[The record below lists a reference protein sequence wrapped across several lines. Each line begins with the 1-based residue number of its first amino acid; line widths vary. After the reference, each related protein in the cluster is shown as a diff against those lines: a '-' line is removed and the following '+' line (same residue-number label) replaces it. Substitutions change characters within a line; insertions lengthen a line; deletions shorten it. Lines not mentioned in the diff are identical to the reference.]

1 MHRKNLILSPL
12 ALLSLAACGGSG
24 GSSGSSNQAAAD
36 LINLIGNVVNGPLQN
51 ALVFID
57 RGATADA
64 RNGEQDALEPALRTD
79 ATGQFEFNNAYLVE
93 TLGFT
98 EQQVADFAADI
109 TAGNYSIVAQSDNL
123 TMINY
128 GGENASDV
136 QPAGAF
142 TLSAPSGSAMVTPI
156 TTIIEELGVTDP
168 AEIKNVAAVLG
179 LPDRVDPL
187 TFNPFA
193 SNADES
199 DALQVE
205 KASMQLITTLEA
217 LEQAAASSFAGA
229 DVAKAGSAAVGALAA
244 LVQEKITAAT
254 VDGFVNTENLT
265 SVDFVSDPGDAAS
278 DLTGLFAKLVTEIT
292 DLAEGVPD
300 TAALQNPALVEK
312 IGKSLSNFNTEIAA
326 VTDLSDDGA
335 KDLFATAKLNAATVR
350 TGVADN
356 DVDAF
361 TYSVDGAI
369 TPAVKNSTPTDVI
382 AKSAETGAEVEL
394 IEIPEN
400 EGGQEVLY
408 KLELVDAES
417 NDLTDEEY
425 SVENR
430 ALHSIVKITVEV
442 DGEQMDVPD
451 SDGELFE
458 VVKLG
463 DDYYLRL
470 SDGASLDF
478 ESADHDGGVYTVWVR
493 GTDDGGILPDGTRTE
508 GKSVVKKLQVQA
520 TNVNEAPS
528 LNEVAVTAKEDS
540 TFSYAIDAV
549 DPEGDGVSISVGEL
563 PSWLTFS
570 AATGKLSG
578 TPKNAD
584 VGEYTISVGMKDVN
598 GLTSKETLTVTVEN
612 VNDDPAFETTPTREA
627 TQGTLYEAVFEVS
640 DVDND
645 LSELTISLN
654 EEVSAGWLSFDPVT
668 NTLSGTPSATDVSL
682 DGSASE
688 VSLTVSDGSGGS
700 KLLTF
705 EITVANVNDA
715 PEIADIADGSVVEG
729 SPGLDATTENVTGTI
744 SVTDADTGYID
755 ESVSVSLDGATDNV
769 KVGDYGTLTFNPG
782 DNTYVYVPDEAKV
795 GALTDAETATD
806 VFSFTATDSADE
818 TGTATFTVNITG
830 ANDKPEVT
838 VVSADLFELSDKA
851 AGGRVGTL
859 TATDDFDEASA
870 ITYELTDAGDNASF
884 EIVDGT
890 TLKLKDDVVT
900 DRSIKSSYDIE
911 VVAVDSGDLKSDPQ
925 SLSVKVS
932 AVNSAPAVT
941 SISASVTTG
950 TLALGDDIV
959 FTAKVSETVN
969 EGSSFVIT
977 LSNDAT
983 VDMNRSADS
992 KTTFTGTYTIG
1003 TGEDVTGDEVLR
1015 VISYTSGNVVEEIYS
1030 NVPQSLLSSSDIVDI
1045 GTVKID
1051 ATPPTATLAS
1061 EGHVYDAASAIL
1073 TLEGDSF
1080 DTLGVDDGGSVKDLL
1095 DFSKLTWKVNGQ
1107 NSITRVLSVNDV
1119 STATVDLTEGAH
1131 KIEITFTQAAQDA
1144 LHSLTGFGGFADT
1157 GGTADVL
1164 NFRVGFLKD
1173 TAGNASSE
1181 QSALNTNV
1189 AMADQIAP
1197 TLSSFAASTEGDATL
1212 IGINEVITFDLTFD
1226 EDLRADATA
1235 SIVLS
1240 NGGTVQLTTS
1250 DVDAKVLTGDYVV
1263 SIDDDDVRGD
1273 TELSLRSMPTFT
1285 VLDISG
1291 NVLSNPGV
1299 EGVDAS
1305 SLTGLEIDAT
1315 PPQASIA
1322 NTGHTY
1328 DVATGVLTIAGANM
1342 TTLLDDPGNTDVY
1355 DQLDFTKLTW
1365 NVNGAGSVKS
1375 TLKKDDV
1382 ASAVVTNA
1390 TTLTVTLSLDGKANV
1405 HDLVGFG
1412 GSETTGGTADALDV
1426 AVGFLRDPSGN
1437 ESLGQSNPISASVT
1451 MSDADAPTVQ
1461 TITSST
1467 DVSGTLGPG
1476 HEISISVVL
1485 SEEVKASSTMTLSL
1499 SNGATVSLS
1508 SNKNDRTELIGT
1520 YTIDA
1525 DDDDANSDSPLTVLR
1540 YTAGTTADV
1549 SGNLLEV
1556 SDASAVDFITAH
1568 VIDTTAPTAALAS
1581 TGHQYDVA
1589 TGTLTLAGTNLVSLL
1604 SDPAD
1609 TNVKGV
1615 LDFTKLTWNVDA
1627 AGSVSMPMSEDD
1639 VASAVVTN
1647 GTTLTIVLSDQGQR
1661 DLHGLVGFGGAE
1673 ATGGTLDAID
1683 VEVGFLRDS
1692 AGNESAGQTSPIAA
1706 AEVSLA
1712 DTTAP
1717 TITEITSTSG
1727 TIFGIGD
1734 IITYTAT
1741 LSEAMKSGTTMSI
1754 TLSNDATVTLTADG
1768 TTSVQGD
1775 YTVGKDDSDSPGLSV
1790 TALSIN
1796 SLVDL
1801 SGNAASG
1808 DVDVASIDSS
1818 AGNKV
1823 DTTPARVTFLEFV
1836 DTSDDLYV
1844 VFNEEVTDESIA
1856 DLETALRGLEAI
1868 ADDAVITTDDNITM
1882 KIAVSAPDAL
1892 PSDGQLDIVDFD
1904 VTDLAGNTLTID
1916 ILVIA

>member
-1 MHRKNLILSPL
+1 MDRKNLILSPV

-24 GSSGSSNQAAAD
+24 GSSNQATVD
-36 LINLIGNVVNGPLQN
+36 LTNLVGNVVNGPLQN
-51 ALVFID
+51 AIVFID

-64 RNGEQDALEPALRTD
+64 RNGEQDSLEPVMRTD
-79 ATGQFEFNNAYLVE
+79 ASGQFEFNNAYIVD

-98 EQQVADFAADI
+98 EQQVADLASDI

-156 TTIIEELGVTDP
+156 TTIVEKLGTTDP
-168 AEIKNVAAVLG
+168 DEIANVSAVLG
-179 LPDRVDPL
+179 LPEGVDPL

-193 SNADES
+193 SNVDES
-199 DALQVE
+199 EALAVE

-244 LVQEKITAAT
+244 LVQEKVTAAT
-254 VDGFVNTENLT
+254 VDGVVNTDNLT

-278 DLTGLFAKLVTEIT
+278 DLTGLFAKLATEVTE
-292 DLAEGVPD
+292 LAEGVPD
-300 TAALQNPALVEK
+300 TAALQNPAIVEK
-312 IGKSLSNFNTEIAA
+312 IGKSLSNFNTDIEA
-326 VTDLSDDGA
+326 VTDLNDDGA
-335 KDLFATAKLNAATVR
+335 KDLFATAKLNAETVR

-369 TPAVKNSTPTDVI
+369 TSAVKNATPTDII
-382 AKSAETGAEVEL
+382 AKSAETDAEVEL

-417 NDLTDEEY
+417 NDPTDEEY
-425 SVENR
+425 SLDNR
-430 ALHSIVKITVEV
+430 ALHSIVKVTVEV
-442 DGEQMDVPD
+442 NGEQVDVPD
-451 SDGELFE
+451 SDGELFD
-458 VVKLG
+458 VVKSG
-463 DDYYLRL
+463 DDYFLRL
-470 SDGASLDF
+470 SAGASLDF
-478 ESADHDGGVYTVWVR
+478 ESADHDGGVYTVWVL
-493 GTDDGGILPDGTRTE
+493 GSDDGGILPNGDRTE
-508 GKSVVKKLQVQA
+508 GKTVLKKLQVQA

-540 TFSYAIDAV
+540 EFSYAIDAV

-563 PSWLTFS
+563 PSWLEFS
-570 AATGKLSG
+570 ATTGTLYG
-578 TPKNAD
+578 TPENAD
-584 VGEYTISVGMKDVN
+584 VGEYTISVSMTDVN
-598 GLTSKETLTVTVEN
+598 GLTSTETLTVTVEN
-612 VNDDPAFETTPTREA
+612 VNDDPAFETTPNREA
-627 TQGTLYEAVFEVS
+627 TQGSLYEAVFEVS

-645 LSELTISLN
+645 LSELSISLN
-654 EEVSAGWLSFDPVT
+654 EEVSAGWLSFDPAT
-668 NTLSGTPSATDVSL
+668 NTLSGTPSATDVSTA
-682 DGSASE
+682 ASTNK
-688 VSLTVSDGSGGS
+688 VSLKVSDGSGGS

-705 EITVANVNDA
+705 DITVANVNDA
-715 PEIADIADGSVVEG
+715 PEIADIANGSVVEG
-729 SPGLDATTENVTGTI
+729 SPGVDATTENVTGTI

-755 ESVSVSLDGATDNV
+755 ESVSVSLDDATDNE
-769 KVGDYGTLTFNPG
+769 KAGNYGTLTFNSS
-782 DNTYVYVPDEAKV
+782 DNTYVYVPDEAKIGV
-795 GALTDAETATD
+795 LTDAETATD

-818 TGTATFTVNITG
+818 TGTATFTVNVTG

-838 VVSADLFELSDKA
+838 VVSADLFELSGQG

-859 TATDDFDEASA
+859 TATDDSDEASA
-870 ITYELTDAGDNASF
+870 ITYELTDAEDNASF
-884 EIVDGT
+884 EIVDGA

-900 DRSIKSSYDIE
+900 DRSTKSSYDIE
-911 VVAVDSGDLKSDPQ
+911 VVAVDSAGLKSDPQ

-932 AVNSAPAVT
+932 AVNSPPAVT

-950 TLALGDDIV
+950 TLAVGDDIV
-959 FTAKVSETVN
+959 LTAKVSESVS

-977 LSNDAT
+977 LSNGAT
-983 VDMNRSADS
+983 VDMTRSADS
-992 KTTFTGTYTIG
+992 QTTFTGTYTIG
-1003 TGEDVTGDEVLR
+1003 AGEDVTGDDVLS
-1015 VISYTSGNVVEEIYS
+1015 VSSYTSGNVVEAVDS
-1030 NVPQSLLSSSDIVDI
+1030 NVPQSLLSSSDTVDI

-1051 ATPPTATLAS
+1051 AKPPTATLAS
-1061 EGHVYDAASAIL
+1061 EGHVYDAASGTL
-1073 TLEGDSF
+1073 TLEGASLG
-1080 DTLGVDDGGSVKDLL
+1080 TLDVEDGGSVKDVL
-1095 DFSKLTWKVNGQ
+1095 DFSKLTWNVNGQ
-1107 NSITRVLSVNDV
+1107 NSITRVLSVDDV
-1119 STATVDLTEGAH
+1119 SAATVDLTAGAN

-1164 NFRVGFLKD
+1164 NFDLGFLRD
-1173 TAGNASSE
+1173 AAGNASSE

-1212 IGINEVITFDLTFD
+1212 IGIDDVITFDVTFD

-1250 DVDAKVLTGDYVV
+1250 DADAKVLTGDYVV

-1273 TELSLRSMPTFT
+1273 TELSLSSIPTFT

-1305 SLTGLEIDAT
+1305 SLTGIEIDAT
-1315 PPQASIA
+1315 PPEASIA

-1328 DVATGVLTIAGANM
+1328 DAATGVLTIAGANM
-1342 TTLLDDPGNTDVY
+1342 TTLLDDPSNTDVY

-1365 NVNGAGSVKS
+1365 NVDGAGSVTS
-1375 TLKKDDV
+1375 TLTKDDV
-1382 ASAVVTNA
+1382 ASAVVTDA
-1390 TTLTVTLSLDGKANV
+1390 ETLTVTLSPDGKANV

-1412 GSETTGGTADALDV
+1412 GSEATGGTADAIDV

-1437 ESLGQSNPISASVT
+1437 DSAGQSNPISASVT

-1476 HEISISVVL
+1476 DEISVSVVL

-1508 SNKNDRTELIGT
+1508 SNENDRTELIGT

-1525 DDDDANSDSPLTVLR
+1525 DDDDANSDSPLTVLA

-1556 SDASAVDFITAH
+1556 SDASAVDNITAH
-1568 VIDTTAPTAALAS
+1568 VIDTTAPTATLAS
-1581 TGHQYDVA
+1581 AGHQYDVS

-1627 AGSVSMPMSEDD
+1627 AGSVSMTMSEMMSRVRWSQMARRSQLSCQVRAKRTCMDWQ
-1639 VASAVVTN
+1639 VLVELRQRAVHWMQL
-1647 GTTLTIVLSDQGQR
+1647 TLKLGSC
-1661 DLHGLVGFGGAE
+1661 
-1673 ATGGTLDAID
+1673 
-1683 VEVGFLRDS
+1683 
-1692 AGNESAGQTSPIAA
+1692 
-1706 AEVSLA
+1706 
-1712 DTTAP
+1712 
-1717 TITEITSTSG
+1717 
-1727 TIFGIGD
+1727 
-1734 IITYTAT
+1734 
-1741 LSEAMKSGTTMSI
+1741 
-1754 TLSNDATVTLTADG
+1754 
-1768 TTSVQGD
+1768 
-1775 YTVGKDDSDSPGLSV
+1775 
-1790 TALSIN
+1790 
-1796 SLVDL
+1796 
-1801 SGNAASG
+1801 
-1808 DVDVASIDSS
+1808 
-1818 AGNKV
+1818 
-1823 DTTPARVTFLEFV
+1823 
-1836 DTSDDLYV
+1836 
-1844 VFNEEVTDESIA
+1844 
-1856 DLETALRGLEAI
+1856 ETRR
-1868 ADDAVITTDDNITM
+1868 
-1882 KIAVSAPDAL
+1882 
-1892 PSDGQLDIVDFD
+1892 Q
-1904 VTDLAGNTLTID
+1904 
-1916 ILVIA
+1916 